1 MGASLSLPP
10 VIGHRGAAGHAP
22 ENTLAGF
29 RHAARLGIAWVEFD
43 VQLTADAVPV
53 VIHDHTLDRTTDGYG
68 QVRRCSLERLRRFDA
83 GGWMHPAYIG
93 ERVPTL
99 AEVLAEIAGAGMG
112 CNIELKPQKGR
123 EAETARIALE
133 TAKTLW
139 PAHMPPPLVSSFES
153 TALVVARDTVPDWP
167 RGFLAGKLPPD
178 WRHSVDTLGCSSVN
192 LHHRRITP
200 GIVDAVR
207 KAGFP
212 VLAYTVNDAA
222 RARLLWSWGVCSI
235 FSDFPD
241 LVAASAV
248 N

>member
-1 MGASLSLPP
+1 MPHLALPP

-29 RHAARLGIAWVEFD
+29 RHAARLGVAWVEFD

-68 QVRRCSLERLRRFDA
+68 QVRRCSFERLRRFDA

-99 AEVLAEIAGAGMG
+99 AEVLAVVIEAGQG

-123 EAETARIALE
+123 EAETARVALE
-133 TAKTLW
+133 TARALW
-139 PAHMPPPLVSSFES
+139 PAHLPPPLVSSFEAA
-153 TALVVARDTVPDWP
+153 ALGAAREAAPDWP

-178 WRHSVDTLGCSSVN
+178 WRRHVAALDCASVN
-192 LHHRRITP
+192 LHHRRLTP
-200 GIVDAVR
+200 GIVAEIR
-207 KAGFP
+207 EAGLP
-212 VLAYTVNDAA
+212 VAAYTVNDPA
-222 RARLLWSWGVCSI
+222 RACLLWSWGVSSV
-235 FSDFPD
+235 FSDVPD
-241 LVAASAV
+241 AVMASTAK
-248 N
+248 